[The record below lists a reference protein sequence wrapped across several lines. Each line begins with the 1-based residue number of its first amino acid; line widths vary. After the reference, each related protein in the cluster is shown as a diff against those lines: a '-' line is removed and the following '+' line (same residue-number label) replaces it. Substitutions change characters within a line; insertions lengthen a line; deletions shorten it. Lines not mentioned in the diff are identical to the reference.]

1 MNNKIF
7 FTILNLV
14 SYVFLV
20 GSSFFVRGETA
31 FSVEGVEPLIS
42 PAPYAFYIWPVIYLL
57 VLIWIIRY
65 GFKKG
70 SFDQT
75 YINVSYFLPL
85 SLAAIGGSLL
95 TGQPIAGLFI
105 IMGLLFT
112 MGAYVSCT
120 EDTKKDGFFRLPF
133 SLYLGWLSVATI
145 IEVSILLKSN
155 GLTTLFGLSEVV
167 WSVIVLILG
176 SGLAILVNVS
186 KVDFVYPLV
195 FIWAYIAIAIEQ
207 MNQPIIL
214 VVCCAAILLI
224 ALVLDRVKKMLLK

>member
-1 MNNKIF
+1 
-7 FTILNLV
+7 
-14 SYVFLV
+14 
-20 GSSFFVRGETA
+20 
-31 FSVEGVEPLIS
+31 
-42 PAPYAFYIWPVIYLL
+42 
-57 VLIWIIRY
+57 
-65 GFKKG
+65 
-70 SFDQT
+70 
-75 YINVSYFLPL
+75 
-85 SLAAIGGSLL
+85 
-95 TGQPIAGLFI
+95 
-105 IMGLLFT
+105 

-224 ALVLDRVKKMLLK
+224 ALVMDRVKKMLLK

>member
-112 MGAYVSCT
+112 IGAYVSCT

-224 ALVLDRVKKMLLK
+224 ALVMDRVKKTLQK

>member
-85 SLAAIGGSLL
+85 SLTSIGGSLL

-207 MNQPIIL
+207 MNHPIIL

-224 ALVLDRVKKMLLK
+224 ALVMDRVKKMLLK

>member
-1 MNNKIF
+1 MNYKIF

-42 PAPYAFYIWPVIYLL
+42 PAPYAFYIWPVFYLL

-85 SLAAIGGSLL
+85 SLTSIGGSLL

-224 ALVLDRVKKMLLK
+224 ALVMDRVKKMLLK

>member
-224 ALVLDRVKKMLLK
+224 ALVMDRVKKMLLK

>member
-85 SLAAIGGSLL
+85 SLTSIGGSLL

-155 GLTTLFGLSEVV
+155 GLTTLFG
-167 WSVIVLILG
+167 
-176 SGLAILVNVS
+176 
-186 KVDFVYPLV
+186 
-195 FIWAYIAIAIEQ
+195 
-207 MNQPIIL
+207 
-214 VVCCAAILLI
+214 
-224 ALVLDRVKKMLLK
+224 

>member
-85 SLAAIGGSLL
+85 SLTAIGGSLL

-224 ALVLDRVKKMLLK
+224 ALVMDRVKKMLLK

>member
-85 SLAAIGGSLL
+85 SLTSIGGSLL
-95 TGQPIAGLFI
+95 TGQTIAGLFI
-105 IMGLLFT
+105 IMGLLFK

-224 ALVLDRVKKMLLK
+224 ALVMDRVKKMLLK

>member
-20 GSSFFVRGETA
+20 GSSFFVSGETA
-31 FSVEGVEPLIS
+31 FSVAGVEPLIS

-85 SLAAIGGSLL
+85 SLTSIGGSLL

-224 ALVLDRVKKMLLK
+224 ALVMDRVKKMLLK

>member
-1 MNNKIF
+1 M
-7 FTILNLV
+7 
-14 SYVFLV
+14 
-20 GSSFFVRGETA
+20 RGETA
-31 FSVEGVEPLIS
+31 FSVEGGEPLIS

-85 SLAAIGGSLL
+85 SLTSIGGSLL

-224 ALVLDRVKKMLLK
+224 ALVMDRVKKMLLK

>member
-42 PAPYAFYIWPVIYLL
+42 PAPYAFYIWPVIYLF

-85 SLAAIGGSLL
+85 SLTSIGGSLL

-112 MGAYVSCT
+112 KGAYVSCT

-224 ALVLDRVKKMLLK
+224 ALVMDRVKKMLLK